1 MKEKESFYKKL
12 KTQLDDT
19 TTFPADYLYK
29 FIVSADGNKVEEVQ
43 SIFDNTGAVIT
54 TKKSKTGKY
63 ISISIVIKLAS
74 SDDIISYY
82 KKAEKVEGIISL

>member
-1 MKEKESFYKKL
+1 MTDRESFYKKL

-19 TTFPADYLYK
+19 TTFPTDYLYK
-29 FIVSADGNKVEEVQ
+29 FIVSAEGNKVEELQ

-63 ISISIVIKLAS
+63 ISISIVMKLAS